1 MATMRCLIV
10 LLACAALAS
19 AGRHLPG
26 SPIVKVKTSCGHLR
40 IKSASNGEICA
51 TLSAKNHRHISASTW
66 VAVVNLEG
74 MRATTE
80 PAGSGFSTP
89 VRRAGGNI
97 TSIVSLH
104 DDPSMCNLKLNVCF
118 PPPCASTPDHLR
130 AQAGENSWTLLPQTP
145 SAGHVAHG
153 AKVSAT
159 VCGFTDDIEEF
170 AASFEVHFLYNGLN
184 PPHVIHLDDH
194 STCPFVSGVR
204 PHPDVPVPSPAY

>member
-1 MATMRCLIV
+1 MATIRCLIV

-89 VRRAGGNI
+89 
-97 TSIVSLH
+97 
-104 DDPSMCNLKLNVCF
+104 
-118 PPPCASTPDHLR
+118 
-130 AQAGENSWTLLPQTP
+130 AGENSWTLLPQTP